1 MDDLGSCKR
10 KRSRSDNLMDKVFD
24 LVTAT
29 RELAEEMVMITQRLV
44 SLQEA
49 RYSIL
54 EKENLLKQNKLEEL
68 HNQLISKDEMITCL
82 EQRLR
87 RKMFF
92 F

>member
-1 MDDLGSCKR
+1 MDE
-10 KRSRSDNLMDKVFD
+10 VFD

-92 F
+92 FWMEKKLIE

>member
-1 MDDLGSCKR
+1 MDE
-10 KRSRSDNLMDKVFD
+10 VFD

>member
-1 MDDLGSCKR
+1 MDE
-10 KRSRSDNLMDKVFD
+10 VFD

-68 HNQLISKDEMITCL
+68 QNQLISKDEMITCL

>member
-10 KRSRSDNLMDKVFD
+10 KRSRSDNLMDEVFD

>member
-1 MDDLGSCKR
+1 MDE
-10 KRSRSDNLMDKVFD
+10 VFD

-92 F
+92 FWIEKKLIE